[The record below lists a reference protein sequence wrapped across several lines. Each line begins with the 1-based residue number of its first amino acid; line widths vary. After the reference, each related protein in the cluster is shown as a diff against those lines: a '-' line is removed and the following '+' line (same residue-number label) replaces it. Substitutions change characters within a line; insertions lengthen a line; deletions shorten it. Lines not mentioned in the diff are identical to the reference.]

1 MIVLPAD
8 AVQIGGYLMI
18 RVKTKH
24 MLYHLI
30 SQCIYLRYGRIM
42 CGWQNANYFWDPTD
56 LYVNAII
63 YYLYV
68 DEESVEQSNC
78 NS

>member
-56 LYVNAII
+56 LIVDQKSII
-63 YYLYV
+63 IV
-68 DEESVEQSNC
+68 DDSAKLSRD
-78 NS
+78 